1 MYARLY
7 RNACRYDKHG
17 VPMLAEPLRE
27 IEEQMLTG
35 CPICD
40 GRGFTWE
47 MDMDDPDG
55 GGYPE
60 TCPVAY
66 QTPELHRRAM

>member
-1 MYARLY
+1 MNVYAVY
-7 RNACRYDKHG
+7 HNACRYDKHG

-40 GRGFTWE
+40 GSGWTFE
-47 MDMDDPDG
+47 PDPMEDYF
-55 GGYPE
+55 YP
-60 TCPVAY
+60 CPCPLAG
-66 QTPELHRRAM
+66 QLPAMHWRI